1 MSASKNGN
9 FFKQNKAWLT
19 LKRKVVVS
27 CKIWTICHGGPRNF
41 ANWPG
46 RPAEFGKIY
55 HVRLWVLVIGLS
67 VNPYLCPSHTA
78 FN

>member
-55 HVRLWVLVIGLS
+55 HV
-67 VNPYLCPSHTA
+67 
-78 FN
+78 